1 MSIEDLFRTRF
12 TKPLPMSYYD
22 PLFGEE
28 EMVALQAA
36 RPRLEGR
43 TDVPIGATGLTGAG
57 IVAAGQ
63 REASRAVSLGDMV
76 TQARGQRI
84 RAREAAKLKRIQER
98 AAAESAARQQQA
110 RLAKNLTRGAGQ
122 IAGVVEDVLSNKKV
136 QAHFKGLKDQREA
149 RKQEK
154 EAASRAID
162 RTILPEMRRMKSSI
176 SPEAFGAE
184 SVNNMFGGPTYDSA
198 VGYAPTT
205 GRTAT
210 ERLLADIDLDNKWS
224 DTTGIWGGF

>member
-28 EMVALQAA
+28 EVLGLQAA

-63 REASRAVSLGDMV
+63 REASRAVALGDMV

-110 RLAKNLTRGAGQ
+110 RAIGNVM
-122 IAGVVEDVLSNKKV
+122 AGVGQAAGSLEDIFSDKKV
-136 QAHFKGLKDQREA
+136 QAHFKGLKEQREA
-149 RKQEK
+149 RKLERDLLQG
-154 EAASRAID
+154 SRGGIRPQVQA
-162 RTILPEMRRMKSSI
+162 MRSMV
-176 SPEAFGAE
+176 SPEGFGAG
-184 SVNNMFGGPTYDSA
+184 SVNNMFGGPTYESGGDN
-198 VGYAPTT
+198 
-205 GRTAT
+205 AT

-224 DTTGIWGGF
+224 NTTGTWGGF

>member
-12 TKPLPMSYYD
+12 TDPAPMSFYD

-63 REASRAVSLGDMV
+63 REASRATALGDMV
-76 TQARGQRI
+76 AQARGQRI
-84 RAREAAKLKRIQER
+84 RATEAANLKRIQEI
-98 AAAESAARQQQA
+98 AAAESAGRQQQA
-110 RLAKNLTRGAGQ
+110 RAIGN
-122 IAGVVEDVLSNKKV
+122 IMAGVGQAAGSLEGILSDKKV
-136 QAHFKGLKDQREA
+136 QAHFKGLKEQREA
-149 RKQEK
+149 RKLEK

-162 RTILPEMRRMKSSI
+162 RTILPQMRRMKSSI
-176 SPEAFGAE
+176 SPEVFGAE

-224 DTTGIWGGF
+224 NTTGIWGGF

>member
-63 REASRAVSLGDMV
+63 REASRAAALGDMV
-76 TQARGQRI
+76 AQARGQRI
-84 RAREAAKLKRIQER
+84 RAREAANLKRIQER
-98 AAAESAARQQQA
+98 AAAESAARQQRA

-136 QAHFKGLKDQREA
+136 QAHFKGLKEKRAA
-149 RKQEK
+149 RKQE
-154 EAASRAID
+154 SRGGIRPQVQA
-162 RTILPEMRRMKSSI
+162 MRSMV
-176 SPEAFGAE
+176 SPEGFGAG
-184 SVNNMFGGPTYDSA
+184 SAQNMFGGPSFSLKGDK
-198 VGYAPTT
+198 G
-205 GRTAT
+205 AT
-210 ERLLADIDLDNKWS
+210 ELLLEDFYLDS
-224 DTTGIWGGF
+224 DDPFDRNIVGRY

>member
-12 TKPLPMSYYD
+12 TEPLPMSYYD

-63 REASRAVSLGDMV
+63 REASRAVALGDMV

-84 RAREAAKLKRIQER
+84 RAREAANLKRIQER

-136 QAHFKGLKDQREA
+136 QAHFKGLKEQREA

-154 EAASRAID
+154 ETASRAID

-176 SPEAFGAE
+176 SPEAFGAG
-184 SVNNMFGGPTYDSA
+184 SAQNMFGGPSFSLKGDR
-198 VGYAPTT
+198 G
-205 GRTAT
+205 AT
-210 ERLLADIDLDNKWS
+210 ELLLEDFYLDS
-224 DTTGIWGGF
+224 DDPFDRNIVGRY